1 MKLHIN
7 RKKRTGIKRSIS
19 MALVLC
25 MLFTMDSSYV
35 VAEASDMTGENQISG
50 QTIAGTSLENGT
62 EGTEGNTAQNAE
74 QTTAG
79 TETTTGSESLN
90 ENQDQNT
97 NIDENQDPA
106 QPPSDDQDPNVVQ
119 DPDAVQTPEETETP
133 EAVRT
138 PGEAQDPNAVQTP
151 EEVGTP
157 EAVQTPNAA
166 QDPNA
171 VQTPEGTGTPETVQT
186 PNSVQTSNPAQ
197 PPNPTQSQAPALP
210 EEDLSGRMSVEE
222 LTRNSAE
229 VADATWCLMA
239 NAEPQTDPG
248 WTFDTY
254 YVNEEN
260 AHDVTKTSNFN
271 LKYQM
276 EFRTDRNLDPNAVQI
291 RIDSSIYEN
300 RYGTKI
306 TPDDIGIPNGTPEKY
321 TVNARTPFNYYYKE
335 ENETNY
341 LVFFN
346 YRTIPAGTNAA
357 WQVLYKNQKLMDIQD
372 GKEWNLT
379 PQIFVENGTDSTEP
393 EGERQPAP
401 GYDSE
406 KFVPKPDLNL
416 QGKIDSWVRLTGVTK
431 TPYSRQGVNYTPGL
445 YTVSQLEQFITG
457 KLDENSVYRSMTNRN
472 RLNTDEY
479 RFVVWDVK
487 VTGEATQPWT
497 LKVEDH
503 PTVGGNPGLEG
514 PGGTSA
520 NGTVVGW
527 KDNSDRSTQYAL
539 PITVPENAGADP
551 TLLTE
556 RKEESW
562 GNRFYV
568 VTAYPVKKDGEQV
581 SSQLQNDITVTLDPV
596 DPADPNVSVTSN
608 PPATWNYQEYDWT
621 YSGNVLGADKSTDST
636 ITYTG
641 WLDAYRSSRLL
652 GEDYGSLP
660 FTARG
665 YMNGYGLTHFTS
677 GDKTGEYKDGTYYT
691 LITLDD
697 FLSVSQSDN
706 AVEAQ
711 FLTEDDYYYNSV
723 TIKQW
728 DRGYNV
734 WDDEFAD
741 ESDLKTISYERL
753 PQGVFRQVTDET
765 TGETSILSPVRIWA
779 KFADSASQNGRVQK
793 TDVDIYNAYKAGTA
807 GVQDNSHT
815 DSTPWELVATVYVDE
830 NGKMVDESGEK
841 IDSYMFSEDLIAQHP
856 YRIMVEHDTVDYRSE
871 CQIDTTVCMKATSPV
886 MEKII
891 EARGDSNRNT
901 ESATVTI
908 EALVGALGVAHGAG
922 QTVYFDHGS
931 SEYKDRGDLQAES
944 LNRYGRLPYRK
955 SAYRS
960 LKWLTETAASYK
972 TAKSTN
978 DVEHSRV
985 LVDYCLTAYDGYEIY
1000 SKESLDYLS
1009 ETDKTLITPGRNHVV
1024 FYDLLPKG
1032 VSFDASYP
1040 VTAGRITNLDT
1051 NKDYTRQ
1058 PRSWDTTQVEV
1069 KVDAAEI
1076 DANYRNTGRTLVVF
1090 RITYNGADATSY
1102 TGRKWIEG
1110 WGVSFRAYY
1119 DWKDI
1124 DLLKDKAENANLS
1137 AFMPDFQADPGQHP
1151 ALHGLNGEVYF
1162 DNGEFGE
1169 DTSKANTYKDL
1180 VTEGKDKNGQIAG
1193 PGNIDGIN
1201 LTDET
1206 TKQLYDTSH
1215 RNVLYANNVLR
1226 DGVATSYT
1234 SGIKTLVRADEDRF
1248 GAFTETAV
1256 VPTGAG
1262 ATADGSYTYDITV
1275 EAGRNETG
1283 IVIFDRLENAA
1294 IDRINPDGTP
1304 YENEPFS
1311 FDVTSWRGDFQA
1323 VDVSGLK
1330 KMGVTNPVVYYS
1342 FEKDKDGN
1350 CNAPIPK
1357 DGEDPATVLNQ
1368 ENNEKK
1374 WYTEENIPEK
1384 YKNDP
1389 EGWQSL
1395 VTAVAVDL
1403 GDYTLAKDHSASI
1416 QIQMKAPVPGEGD
1429 PSYAYNNASYS
1440 SKEPNAEDSTRKTLH
1455 SSSVRVSR
1463 SPVQLLEVVKR
1474 FGGDVPSSMR
1484 NKSFSFY
1491 LYTLYEKNVAGK
1503 KETVEQP
1510 LAYAEYQLYK
1520 LENGEWKPQGNQ
1532 IRSTDGSGILK
1543 LHADEK
1549 AVFKTANVAEIQV
1562 SEATDIFWDTNTTW
1576 QRSREET
1583 VNDTTTRVEDPNGD
1597 IRTATVTNTYRPVLY
1612 VEKELAGVP
1621 IGMVRAEQQL
1631 EGVTYESDPADTS
1644 KEKIKYIRF
1653 TEDNRDSI
1661 LEKYEFEFQIL
1672 TENDQP
1678 LANAEYWYVDSVR
1691 LDGGTP
1697 VRVDE
1702 NGNKVQEGQSIQTAK
1717 TDEKGKFKIHAGQ
1730 IIALFPGNV
1739 GTNYKLVET
1748 KDYSPDWTIEE
1759 EQSTVE
1765 GTLSLRGD
1773 SQTFTNYYKWKN
1785 LYVTKTIQDQTQ
1797 DEYDAMEEARKQFTF
1812 HVDLVE
1818 EQKAA
1823 VQPGTPEVTL
1833 EETPEETPVESSGG
1847 TSGEPSVKAK
1857 ASGRERTRGVK
1868 DGEIQAETTNPEE
1881 PVTVPAA
1888 HLKYQLLNADGT
1900 PVLENGS
1907 PVEGYLDANGEFTC
1921 ALGFRK
1927 VRIIGLEEGRT
1938 YIVTEKQEALP
1949 KEGTKVLYQPVKDL
1963 EEVTMPVYSD
1973 HKDAELINRY
1983 LKRSLSVTKTVVDS
1997 SQTGTGG
2004 TSDGTSAGN
2013 TAADLEFTFLAE
2025 VNGTPLPVGTPY
2037 TVEKQGVVVR
2047 TAKIGITE
2055 ENGAETEAGPAG
2067 IFTLKS
2073 GETATFKNV
2082 GFIGDGFEVWEAK
2095 VTDPDDPRAKYEQV
2109 VPSASEGSSA
2119 SQPKGYEGMQFGV
2132 PGSDTFTEDILTAGV
2147 TFVNMDGT
2155 AGNLLISKEY
2165 VAADADSAAVVDM
2178 WRRAI
2183 KDNSHVTW
2191 EKNAHNSW
2199 VKWKEPWGIT
2209 ADAGYVKFSLEVT
2222 DSNGESQI
2230 WPRESDYTDEYEG
2243 VKCVKVQYV
2252 NQLNPEMSGEIYWPV
2267 GATISVLPWITIIVP
2282 GDKLS
2287 GVTTYTLREEAR
2299 YQHHVIP
2306 LSKFNEDTFEIE
2318 NRYIQSSQSY
2328 PTNDQ
2333 AITGTVAEKPVA
2345 TIVNELKNLNP
2356 QGSRIFKEMLRIE
2369 NSDTSVDSKL
2379 VFRLEKYENENW
2391 IPASGIS
2398 YVKLTKN
2405 AQNILISSQQTE
2417 ITGEDGKIVLTNA
2430 YEKFLWTDG
2439 GVGIWF
2445 LNNWVFMNVYTEKDI
2460 SEAQQM
2466 LKSAN
2471 RADDPLLRLVE
2482 LPEESSDEYG
2492 FLAGYTGWHTSG
2504 PGEDQTLFNSNTTSP
2519 VEIAKDMAEGYNAPD
2534 EPFTMILQQ
2543 VVGMRLTEE
2552 FVNMNRGDGIK
2563 FSNIISMIVKISE
2576 NEPLNDLQKVLT
2588 DIITATE
2595 PRAGI
2600 PYTVHDADGK
2610 VAGSDTTGPNGEIQL
2625 RAGQYVTLNLPDQTV
2640 WTVSE
2645 NQDAV
2650 PNYKLDDLNPD
2661 PGSGNLIKL
2670 NSNLMLI
2677 NMGKERTECSTKY
2690 YDIET
2695 GEEMKKV
2702 GINRAEELYVGD
2714 FKRLEPRESL
2724 RLYPISEDINSAKDY
2739 VFVKD
2744 APGNV
2749 TELVL
2754 DADPSKNVFK
2764 LYYRRALTLSYN
2776 GNGHTLELQ
2785 WLNKKDPAVNG
2796 KVKLPEES
2804 PFMRSASE
2812 NEKYTFIGWKI
2823 GDAIYQPGE
2832 TVTLTEDTTAY
2843 AQWVP
2848 NEITI
2853 DIEFG
2858 GVDYNVDTTSFL
2870 LVIEIVQGNGEMIDS
2885 DIVEDYK
2892 KTGNIW
2898 RFSYPIVS
2906 TSIEKFK
2913 EEGQLTIKITELDY
2927 DVNNFDVRLE
2937 SPSGTVDDPSSGE
2950 VIFENITLEDLATPL
2965 KIINVYTP
2973 KT

>member
-7 RKKRTGIKRSIS
+7 RKKRTGIKRFIS

-62 EGTEGNTAQNAE
+62 EGTEGNTTQNAE

-133 EAVRT
+133 E
-138 PGEAQDPNAVQTP
+138 
-151 EEVGTP
+151 EVGTP

-166 QDPNA
+166 QPPSDDQDPNVVQDPNA

-248 WTFDTY
+248 WTFDAY

-335 ENETNY
+335 EKGTNY

-357 WQVLYKNQKLMDIQD
+357 WQVLYKNQKLMDIVD
-372 GKEWNLT
+372 DTAWTLT
-379 PQIFVENGTDSTEP
+379 PEIFVENGADSTEP

-416 QGKIDSWVRLTGVTK
+416 QGKIDSWVRLTSVTK

-457 KLDENSVYRSMTNRN
+457 KLDENSAYRSMTNRN

-479 RFVVWDVK
+479 RFAVWDVK

-596 DPADPNVSVTSN
+596 DPADPDVSVTSN

-711 FLTEDDYYYNSV
+711 FLTGADYYYNSV

-734 WDDEFAD
+734 WDDTFVD

-753 PQGVFRQVTDET
+753 PQGVFRQGTDET
-765 TGETSILSPVRIWA
+765 TGETSILSPVRIWV
-779 KFADSASQNGRVQK
+779 KFADSAPQNGREQK
-793 TDVDIYNAYKAGTA
+793 TDANIYNAYKDSTA
-807 GVQDNSHT
+807 GGQDNSHT

-856 YRIMVEHDTVDYRSE
+856 YRIMVEHDTIDYRSE

-886 MEKII
+886 MGQII
-891 EARGDSNRNT
+891 TARGDSNRNT

-1090 RITYNGADATSY
+1090 RITYNGADAASY
-1102 TGRKWIEG
+1102 TSRKWIEG

-1137 AFMPDFQADPGQHP
+1137 AFMPDFKADPDQHP

-1180 VTEGKDKNGQIAG
+1180 VTAGTDKNGQTAG

-1201 LTDET
+1201 LTDKT
-1206 TKQLYDTSH
+1206 TKKPYDTSH

-1311 FDVTSWRGDFQA
+1311 FDATSWRGDFQA

-1389 EGWQSL
+1389 EGWQSF

-1440 SKEPNAEDSTRKTLH
+1440 SKEPNAEESTRKTLH

-1474 FGGDVPSSMR
+1474 FDGDVPSSMR

-1520 LENGEWKPQGNQ
+1520 LENGEWKLQGNQ

-1621 IGMVRAEQQL
+1621 TGMVRAEQQL
-1631 EGVTYESDPADTS
+1631 EGVTYESTPTDTS
-1644 KEKIKYIRF
+1644 EKKIKYIRF
-1653 TEDNRDSI
+1653 TEGNRDSI

-1702 NGNKVQEGQSIQTAK
+1702 KGNKIQEGQDIRTAK
-1717 TDEKGKFKIHAGQ
+1717 TDENGKFKIHAGQ
-1730 IIALFPGNV
+1730 IIALFPGNM
-1739 GTNYKLVET
+1739 GTKYKLVET

-1759 EQSTVE
+1759 EQRTAE

-1797 DEYDAMEEARKQFTF
+1797 DEYDAMAEDQKEFTF
-1812 HVDLVE
+1812 RVDLVE
-1818 EQKAA
+1818 EQETAA
-1823 VQPGTPEVTL
+1823 QPDQPETPEV
-1833 EETPEETPVESSGG
+1833 TPEETPVESSGE
-1847 TSGEPSVKAK
+1847 TSEEPSVKAK

-1868 DGEIQAETTNPEE
+1868 DGEIQAETTRPEE

-1900 PVLENGS
+1900 PVLENGN

-1921 ALGFRK
+1921 ALGFKK

-1949 KEGTKVLYQPVKDL
+1949 MEGTKVLYQPVKDL

-1973 HKDAELINRY
+1973 HRDAELVNRY

-2055 ENGAETEAGPAG
+2055 GNGTEIATGPAG

-2082 GFIGDGFEVWEAK
+2082 GFVGDSFEVWEAK

-2119 SQPKGYEGMQFGV
+2119 SQPKEYEGMRFGA
-2132 PGSDTFTEDILTAGV
+2132 PGSDTFTEDTLTAGA

-2165 VAADADSAAVVDM
+2165 VAGDEDSKLILQR
-2178 WRRAI
+2178 W
-2183 KDNSHVTW
+2183 KDIIREAKKGDVPLNT
-2191 EKNAHNSW
+2191 NYLMHNSDT
-2199 VKWKEPWGIT
+2199 VKDLNNMMVVFT
-2209 ADAGYVKFSLEVT
+2209 LEVT
-2222 DSNGESQI
+2222 NGDSGPYLWPDAESCGENG
-2230 WPRESDYTDEYEG
+2230 
-2243 VKCVKVQYV
+2243 CVEVRYI
-2252 NQLNPEMSGEIYWPV
+2252 NQLNPQESGTIQWPAGSYIV
-2267 GATISVLPWITIIVP
+2267 VYPWVTIIIPGEVLPE
-2282 GDKLS
+2282 GA
-2287 GVTTYTLREEAR
+2287 TYTLKEESDA
-2299 YQHHVIP
+2299 QHHMV
-2306 LSKFNEDTFEIE
+2306 SQNVTYTDGEGKEHEGETWYIE
-2318 NRYIQSSQSY
+2318 SNQSY
-2328 PTNDQ
+2328 PANDE

-2345 TIVNELKNLNP
+2345 TIVNELRRLNP
-2356 QGSRIFKEMLRIE
+2356 QGSKIFKEMLGS
-2369 NSDTSVDSKL
+2369 SDTKVPSEDSKL
-2379 VFRLEKYENENW
+2379 VFRLEKYDKENGW
-2391 IPASGIS
+2391 IPASGIE
-2398 YVKLTKN
+2398 YVRTGFREPN
-2405 AQNILISSQQTE
+2405 GQPHIISSSKE
-2417 ITGEDGKIVLTNA
+2417 ITGEDGKIVFHNA
-2430 YEKFLWTDG
+2430 FKYL
-2439 GVGIWF
+2439 
-2445 LNNWVFMNVYTEKDI
+2445 
-2460 SEAQQM
+2460 S
-2466 LKSAN
+2466 
-2471 RADDPLLRLVE
+2471 
-2482 LPEESSDEYG
+2482 PE
-2492 FLAGYTGWHTSG
+2492 
-2504 PGEDQTLFNSNTTSP
+2504 
-2519 VEIAKDMAEGYNAPD
+2519 
-2534 EPFTMILQQ
+2534 
-2543 VVGMRLTEE
+2543 VGMLGRY
-2552 FVNMNRGDGIK
+2552 G
-2563 FSNIISMIVKISE
+2563 
-2576 NEPLNDLQKVLT
+2576 
-2588 DIITATE
+2588 
-2595 PRAGI
+2595 
-2600 PYTVHDADGK
+2600 
-2610 VAGSDTTGPNGEIQL
+2610 
-2625 RAGQYVTLNLPDQTV
+2625 
-2640 WTVSE
+2640 
-2645 NQDAV
+2645 
-2650 PNYKLDDLNPD
+2650 
-2661 PGSGNLIKL
+2661 
-2670 NSNLMLI
+2670 
-2677 NMGKERTECSTKY
+2677 
-2690 YDIET
+2690 
-2695 GEEMKKV
+2695 
-2702 GINRAEELYVGD
+2702 
-2714 FKRLEPRESL
+2714 
-2724 RLYPISEDINSAKDY
+2724 
-2739 VFVKD
+2739 
-2744 APGNV
+2744 
-2749 TELVL
+2749 
-2754 DADPSKNVFK
+2754 
-2764 LYYRRALTLSYN
+2764 
-2776 GNGHTLELQ
+2776 
-2785 WLNKKDPAVNG
+2785 
-2796 KVKLPEES
+2796 
-2804 PFMRSASE
+2804 
-2812 NEKYTFIGWKI
+2812 
-2823 GDAIYQPGE
+2823 
-2832 TVTLTEDTTAY
+2832 
-2843 AQWVP
+2843 
-2848 NEITI
+2848 
-2853 DIEFG
+2853 
-2858 GVDYNVDTTSFL
+2858 
-2870 LVIEIVQGNGEMIDS
+2870 
-2885 DIVEDYK
+2885 
-2892 KTGNIW
+2892 
-2898 RFSYPIVS
+2898 
-2906 TSIEKFK
+2906 
-2913 EEGQLTIKITELDY
+2913 
-2927 DVNNFDVRLE
+2927 
-2937 SPSGTVDDPSSGE
+2937 
-2950 VIFENITLEDLATPL
+2950 
-2965 KIINVYTP
+2965 
-2973 KT
+2973 